1 MTCKTTY
8 RLAAIITAGMLML
21 TGCSSDNDPISFT
34 GYAMGTVVSETLY
47 TDSDDISTEI
57 ERAIASVENTY
68 LSRKID
74 KSEISKI
81 NSKASLSPVEMTDT
95 LSEYM
100 DTLLEVSR
108 DSGGAFDPSVGAL
121 SALWDFDNDSEIIPS
136 EDDISKCLSY
146 GSYKDIQLSGSSISL
161 PPGLKLDL
169 GAAGKGI
176 ALDTA
181 ESILSSDKNVSGAVI
196 SVGESSIL
204 TYGRK
209 PDGSDWQI
217 AIRDPRDK
225 ESTIGTLILSGT
237 NCIGTSGDYQKYFE
251 KNGRRYHHILDP
263 STGYPAESGVIS
275 VTVICNSGII
285 CDALSTACFV
295 LGADEGMK
303 LAEKYGAEAIF
314 VKDDQSIVMTK
325 GAEKLWQSAS

>member
-1 MTCKTTY
+1 MTRKKTY
-8 RLAAIITAGMLML
+8 RLAAIIAAGMLL
-21 TGCSSDNDPISFT
+21 LSGCSAGDEPISFT

-47 TDSDDISTEI
+47 TDGEDITTEI
-57 ERAIASVENTY
+57 EREIASVENTY
-68 LSRKID
+68 LSRKIA
-74 KSEISKI
+74 KSEISVI
-81 NSKASLSPVEMTDT
+81 NSKASAAPVEMTDT
-95 LSEYM
+95 LAEYM
-100 DTLLEVSR
+100 DTLLEISR

-121 SALWDFDNDSEIIPS
+121 SALWDFDSDSENVPS
-136 EDDISKCLSY
+136 DDDIKKCLSY
-146 GSYKDIQLSGSSISL
+146 GSYADINLSGKSISL
-161 PPGLKLDL
+161 PPGLELDL

-176 ALDTA
+176 ALDVA
-181 ESILSSDKNVSGAVI
+181 ESILSSDKEVSGAVI

-204 TYGRK
+204 TYGNK

-225 ESTIGTLILSGT
+225 ENTIGTLVLSGT

-275 VTVICNSGII
+275 VTVVCKSGII

-314 VKDDQSIVMTK
+314 VKDDESIAMTK
-325 GAEKLWQSAS
+325 GAGKLWQSAS

>member
-1 MTCKTTY
+1 MTCKKIY
-8 RLAAIITAGMLML
+8 RLAAILAAGTLL
-21 TGCSSDNDPISFT
+21 FSSCSSENEPISFT

-47 TDSDDISTEI
+47 TDGEDISTDI
-57 ERAIASVENTY
+57 EREIASIENTY
-68 LSRKID
+68 LSRKIA
-74 KSEISKI
+74 KSEVSTI
-81 NSKASLSPVEMTDT
+81 NNKASASTVEMTDT
-95 LSEYM
+95 MADWME
-100 DTLLEVSR
+100 TLLEISR
-108 DSGGAFDPSVGAL
+108 ESGGAFDPSVGAL
-121 SALWDFDNDSEIIPS
+121 SSLWDFDSDSKKVPS
-136 EDDISKCLSY
+136 DDAISKCLSF
-146 GSYKDIQLSGSSISL
+146 GSYENVQISGRSIAL
-161 PPGLKLDL
+161 PPGLELDL

-176 ALDTA
+176 ALDAA
-181 ESILSSDKNVSGAVI
+181 ESILSSDKDVKGAVI

-204 TYGRK
+204 TYGSK

-275 VTVICNSGII
+275 VTVICDSGII

-314 VKDDQSIVMTK
+314 VKDDKSIVMTK